1 MIVQLDHTTN
11 ATSKRIR
18 IIFQAAYAVE
28 AKLLKVV
35 DFPPL
40 QRPLAA
46 FLNGKNTF
54 YGYHKNQNL
63 KGVIELKMELRS
75 IHIQS
80 LVVHP
85 DSFREGMASAL
96 LQFVLDTHD
105 VKSFTVETG
114 LDNHPAKNLYQ
125 QFGFQKTKEWD
136 TDHGVRKVAFKLIR
150 DGRIN

>member
-1 MIVQLDHTTN
+1 
-11 ATSKRIR
+11 
-18 IIFQAAYAVE
+18 
-28 AKLLKVV
+28 
-35 DFPPL
+35 
-40 QRPLAA
+40 
-46 FLNGKNTF
+46 
-54 YGYHKNQNL
+54 
-63 KGVIELKMELRS
+63 MELRS

-105 VKSFTVETG
+105 FKSFTVETG